1 MEHLYEK
8 IAYLKGLSEGI
19 QAEEETKS
27 GKLISEMLEVMGEL
41 VEEIE
46 DLNYYMTD
54 LYDYIGFDEDDEDYD
69 DEDFEDY
76 DEDIY
81 EFVTEEDDVE
91 DIE

>member
-1 MEHLYEK
+1 MEHLYER

-19 QAEEETKS
+19 QSEEETKS

-76 DEDIY
+76 DEEIY
-81 EFVTEEDDVE
+81 EFVTEDDDVE
-91 DIE
+91 DME

>member
-1 MEHLYEK
+1 MDHLYEK

-19 QAEEETKS
+19 QLEEETKS

-41 VEEIE
+41 VEEVE

-54 LYDYIGFDEDDEDYD
+54 LDEYVGVDEDDEDDD
-69 DEDFEDY
+69 DEDFDDY

-81 EFVTEEDDVE
+81 EFVTEDDDIE